1 LDMRDRRDKLGD
13 KSSAKTAQQSMVN
26 LCKLRVKLALA
37 VAGLEAVTH
46 GESGGGQNAAPD
58 NAKTICWRGI
68 LCVLGGF
75 LVQLALGSYYR

>member
-1 LDMRDRRDKLGD
+1 MRDRREKLGNT
-13 KSSAKTAQQSMVN
+13 SPPAAASIAKQSMMN
-26 LCKLRVKLALA
+26 LSKLRVKLALS
-37 VAGLEAVTH
+37 VAGLKAVTN
-46 GESGGGQNAAPD
+46 GGRNKAAD